1 MSNLKIKQSTCDLL
15 SLALSILVA
24 LLGFLV
30 MTGWILHISALIEM
44 RRGLVAVVFNTALCF
59 FLVGTALAL
68 PTLWQQPMQ
77 KLQTAVGIF
86 IFILCALILGEHIYD
101 KQFGIDWAFL
111 HTWFKDGNTR
121 PGRLAPNTAIG
132 FMVIG
137 SALVLMSRVTTKWR
151 ALTLQI
157 LTVLVLAIGIT
168 GLVGYTL
175 SQDLL
180 FGWARS
186 ARMAIPTAIGMILTS
201 IAIWLRWHRA
211 EWYRTRMYFQDDEK
225 IALSVLQ
232 SLP

>member
-1 MSNLKIKQSTCDLL
+1 
-15 SLALSILVA
+15 
-24 LLGFLV
+24 
-30 MTGWILHISALIEM
+30 LHISALIEM